1 MSDQDD
7 ADRARREAERE
18 AARER
23 QRALDEIARETHNN
37 RPKDE
42 R

>member
-1 MSDQDD
+1 MPESD
-7 ADRARREAERE
+7 ADRLKRE
-18 AARER
+18 AAAEADRER
-23 QRALDEIARETHNN
+23 QRALDEIERESRNN

>member
-1 MSDQDD
+1 MPESD
-7 ADRARREAERE
+7 ADRLKRE
-18 AARER
+18 AAAEADRER
-23 QRALDEIARETHNN
+23 QRALAEIERESRNN